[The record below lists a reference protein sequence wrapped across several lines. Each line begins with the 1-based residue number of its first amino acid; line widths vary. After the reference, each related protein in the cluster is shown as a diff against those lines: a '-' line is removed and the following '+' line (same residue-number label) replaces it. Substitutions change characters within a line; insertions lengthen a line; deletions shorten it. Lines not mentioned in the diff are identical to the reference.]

1 MEWFASV
8 APGVAIGACSVHVAT
23 APPAAGGAGGGGG
36 GEEGEEPLMGADEV
50 SEVGPRKVSSEYGPV
65 YVHLRIGLPAA
76 GGGGGG
82 GGAVGGG
89 PIGALLL
96 RGRR

>member
-1 MEWFASV
+1 
-8 APGVAIGACSVHVAT
+8 
-23 APPAAGGAGGGGG
+23 
-36 GEEGEEPLMGADEV
+36 MGADEV